1 MIQLYKGRF
10 SIAIYLDS
18 HDQLL
23 TVVDNIQQL
32 ADYLEIPKKK
42 AIDLVTHR
50 CSKNKYLKKDSS
62 FIHNNNKC
70 RLYLIDEKEEN
81 KMPKI
86 HYLKILPEYYNFKF
100 RKLKP
105 WEIRTDDRH
114 YEVGDQIHYILP
126 DGGPIPGDEDNLYEI
141 TYVYRDAELKI
152 ENKCIFT
159 DKPRVPTVEQYHD
172 FKIFHKKI

>member
-62 FIHNNNKC
+62 FIHNNEKC

-81 KMPKI
+81 KMPEI
-86 HYLKILPEYYNFKF
+86 HCLKIRPEFYNMKM
-100 RKLKP
+100 RNLKP
-105 WEIRTDDRH
+105 WEFRTNDRNFQS
-114 YEVGDQIHYILP
+114 GDLVHYINV
-126 DGGPIPGDEDNLYEI
+126 DGTAIPEDENNLYKI
-141 TYVYRDAELKI
+141 IYVYQDAELKI
-152 ENKCIFT
+152 ENKVIYT
-159 DKPRVPTVEQYHD
+159 EKPIVPTVEQYH
-172 FKIFHKKI
+172 IFAAMHNK